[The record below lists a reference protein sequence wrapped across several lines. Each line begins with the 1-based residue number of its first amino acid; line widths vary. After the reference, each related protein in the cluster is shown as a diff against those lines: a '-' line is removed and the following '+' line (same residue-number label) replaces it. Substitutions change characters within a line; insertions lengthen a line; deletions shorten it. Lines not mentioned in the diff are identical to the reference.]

1 MQEIGIRK
9 SVGEK
14 ARQIEIQFLLEAALF
29 STSVAIIGILLS
41 FFIQTLLAFIMKWDF
56 HFPYGIMIISFFIS
70 ISIGLIFG
78 YFPAKKAASISP
90 AETLRQ

>member
-1 MQEIGIRK
+1 
-9 SVGEK
+9 
-14 ARQIEIQFLLEAALF
+14 
-29 STSVAIIGILLS
+29 
-41 FFIQTLLAFIMKWDF
+41 MKWDF
-56 HFPYGIMIISFFIS
+56 YFPYGIMIISFFIS